1 MSDSPLQYNKQP
13 VSPDTFLKAKEMDHE
28 SGSLGKFFGSARS
41 APLNI
46 AGLLALILVG
56 AAIGF
61 TIFPPKD
68 VPPMDFWKVVMP
80 VLTLILGY
88 AFGKKT

>member
-1 MSDSPLQYNKQP
+1 MADPPLQYNKQP
-13 VSPDTFLKAKEMDHE
+13 VSPNTFLKAKEMDHE
-28 SGSLGKFFGSARS
+28 SGTLGKFFGSARN

-46 AGLLALILVG
+46 SGLLSIVLVS

-61 TIFPPKD
+61 TIWPPAD
-68 VPPMDFWKVVMP
+68 VPPLDFWKVVLP